1 MNPAYVIYEKESG
14 ILQLDYSSRMLC
26 IFDESKDAE
35 AWLSKTFNKINK
47 VGVAKVDL
55 GVGKWGAGGDGEFT
69 RKELSIA
76 PLMNSKLK
84 VAILN
89 DYFIQGTPHAVLVE
103 KYSIT
108 KEELDNLIYLIES
121 NLA

>member
-1 MNPAYVIYEKESG
+1 MNNSKQMYRRIQVSDENYERLNEKRINQFEPLNDVVSR
-14 ILQLDYSSRMLC
+14 LLDYSNLIMPPVP
-26 IFDESKDAE
+26 
-35 AWLSKTFNKINK
+35 K
-47 VGVAKVDL
+47 VGA
-55 GVGKWGAGGDGEFT
+55 
-69 RKELSIA
+69 
-76 PLMNSKLK
+76 MNSKLK